1 MNGQHVSDLCRFK
14 LVILSEEA
22 RLIMCTLCNTCRSLY
37 IYFLITTCAIV
48 QVYVACLRVLCGT
61 EDASSE
67 ETCQILQKVY
77 DVCGDQDHL
86 PMSAFLARTNCT
98 TNVPTTT
105 TTTAT
110 PTTTKAKPNL
120 WGKYSQ

>member
-37 IYFLITTCAIV
+37 IYFLRTTCTVV

-61 EDASSE
+61 DDASSE

-77 DVCGDQDHL
+77 DVCGDRDHL
-86 PMSAFLARTNCT
+86 PMSRFLARTNC
-98 TNVPTTT
+98 NINIS

-110 PTTTKAKPNL
+110 PTTAKGVCSSL
-120 WGKYSQ
+120 L